1 MRILKK
7 NNMHMHA
14 SAHTAALDY
23 MPPETG
29 IMGLSLL
36 PITWGNRHSLL
47 YMRIFQHMCM
57 SMEIK
62 PKNNTYIFQGTPW
75 QTCTEAT
82 LLGLASGKEVLG
94 WLAASAAGT
103 AGEAAGKEVLG
114 KVGTAGA
121 SVVTGLVLPGASE
134 EEVGSGA
141 ATSAAAATAAT
152 CSGKASWVSLP
163 VEPSEAEAGLASVAG
178 ALAGA
183 GSKASSV
190 FVAGAGSRGTVQ
202 TVQLLLEGLGAGGVA
217 GRFAGEGLACSSLL
231 GAGKQLLTAKGFS
244 VSVVSTLPSCQN
256 IGACR

>member
-1 MRILKK
+1 M
-7 NNMHMHA
+7 
-14 SAHTAALDY
+14 
-23 MPPETG
+23 
-29 IMGLSLL
+29 
-36 PITWGNRHSLL
+36 
-47 YMRIFQHMCM
+47 
-57 SMEIK
+57 
-62 PKNNTYIFQGTPW
+62 
-75 QTCTEAT
+75 
-82 LLGLASGKEVLG
+82 GLASGKEVLG

-103 AGEAAGKEVLG
+103 AGKEVLG

-141 ATSAAAATAAT
+141 ATSATAATAAT

-178 ALAGA
+178 TLAGA

-190 FVAGAGSRGTVQ
+190 FVAGAGSRG

-231 GAGKQLLTAKGFS
+231 GVGKQLLTAKGF
-244 VSVVSTLPSCQN
+244 
-256 IGACR
+256 